1 MKLTYE
7 QKQHLSAF
15 HESIKNQTLE
25 EGRSYTPA
33 EENLLVTLLD
43 AVEERP
49 ASSRSKV
56 YSQIPDGPIGKNGL
70 LGTGES
76 TNRNLGPGEP
86 RGPNDDKSYRSLFG
100 KNTGAPKWKDESVG
114 FFGAVHSGRHH
125 PDLQARAMTEGLPSG
140 GGYLVPSEYAQ
151 EIHSVALESEI
162 VQPRANV
169 VPMTSNE
176 KHLPGLK
183 IGDHSSILFGGFIA
197 YYKDEE
203 SSLTE
208 ADPKTRDVLLRA
220 QKLTGLIK
228 YSSELAE
235 DTPNFEEQIRA
246 ACGKGLGWY
255 RDKAFLKGLGA
266 GEPLG
271 VKNADCLIEVAKTG
285 AQTADTLT
293 YLNLANMFARLWSGS
308 FKSAVWVA
316 HPTTIPQLL
325 QLEVGTGN
333 THYPVLTESNGNWQM
348 LTRPC
353 IFTEK
358 MEVLGDKFDILL
370 ADFSQYLVGMRS
382 GMRYD
387 VSPHVA
393 FQTDM
398 LYGRLIERHDGMCLW
413 SEALTL
419 EDGSTTVSPFI
430 TLAERGA

>member
-1 MKLTYE
+1 MKLTHE
-7 QKQHLSAF
+7 QKQFLNAF
-15 HESIKNQTLE
+15 YESVKDQTAE
-25 EGRSYTPA
+25 EGRNYTPA
-33 EENLLVTLLD
+33 EENLLQTLLD
-43 AVEERP
+43 AVEEKP
-49 ASSRSKV
+49 ATGRSKV
-56 YSQIPDGPIGKNGL
+56 FGQMPDGPIGGL
-70 LGTGES
+70 PDTGES
-76 TNRNLGPGEP
+76 TNRKLKPLEP
-86 RGPNDDKSYRSLFG
+86 RGPGQNKSYRSLFG
-100 KNTGAPKWKDESVG
+100 NDTGAAKWVDKSIG

-125 PDLQARAMTEGLPSG
+125 PDLQSRAMTEGLPSG
-140 GGYLVPSEYAQ
+140 GGYLVPSENAE

-162 VQPRANV
+162 VQPLANV

-183 IGDHSSILFGGFIA
+183 IGDHSSSLFGGFQA
-197 YYKDEE
+197 FYKGEE

-208 ADPKTRDVLLRA
+208 ADPKTRDILLRA
-220 QKLTGLIK
+220 LKLTGLIK

-246 ACGKGLGWY
+246 AIGAGLGWY

-271 VKNADCLIEVAKTG
+271 VKNAGCLIEVPKVSGQA
-285 AQTADTLT
+285 ADTIL
-293 YLNLANMFARLWSGS
+293 YENLADCFGRLWSGS
-308 FKSAVWVA
+308 FKNAVWVC
-316 HPTTIPQLL
+316 HQTLIPQLL

-333 THYPVLTESNGNWQM
+333 THYPVLKGSAGNWEM

-358 MEVLGDKFDILL
+358 MEVLGDQFDILL
-370 ADFSQYLVGMRS
+370 ADFSQYLVGLRS

-393 FQTDM
+393 FQEDM
-398 LYGRLIERHDGMCLW
+398 LMGRLIERHDGMPIW